1 MSDML
6 NGGSKSR
13 RTVLG
18 VLVAGAACVAA
29 SCMTMEAHAGDPP
42 TYRTIA
48 PMDAR
53 PKRGETRYRA
63 QVHQMPA
70 QPYAWGWFGAKPRSQ
85 PSWQRGY
92 YGNVQF
98 WSRGH

>member
-1 MSDML
+1 MFC
-6 NGGSKSR
+6 GGLKSQ
-13 RTVLG
+13 RTFVRTLI
-18 VLVAGAACVAA
+18 AGAVCVVA
-29 SCMTMEAHAGDPP
+29 SNMVSPASAGEPP

-48 PMDAR
+48 PMEAR

-63 QVHQMPA
+63 QVQQMPA

-85 PSWQRGY
+85 SSWQRGY
-92 YGNVQF
+92 YGGAQF

>member
-1 MSDML
+1 MVSGML
-6 NGGSKSR
+6 A
-13 RTVLG
+13 
-18 VLVAGAACVAA
+18 AGAACLGM
-29 SCMTMEAHAGDPP
+29 SCLPTDAHAGDPP

-48 PMDAR
+48 PMEAR

-63 QVHQMPA
+63 QVQQMPA

-85 PSWQRGY
+85 SSWQRGY